1 MAIDEKYFY
10 GAYGIDIEKV
20 RIKKMNRKE
29 IKQVEYLNN
38 LKLIAL
44 EDFIGKCE
52 LLNRQIREVKNG
64 MWYDCILKEQENRS
78 E

>member
-1 MAIDEKYFY
+1 MAIDERYFY
-10 GAYGIDIEKV
+10 GAYGIDIE
-20 RIKKMNRKE
+20 RTKKMNYKE
-29 IKQVEYLNN
+29 RKQVEYLNN

-64 MWYDCILKEQENRS
+64 MWYDIILKEQENHS
-78 E
+78 K

>member
-1 MAIDEKYFY
+1 
-10 GAYGIDIEKV
+10 
-20 RIKKMNRKE
+20 MNYKE
-29 IKQVEYLNN
+29 RKQVEYLNN

-64 MWYDCILKEQENRS
+64 MWYDVILKEEENRS
-78 E
+78 K